1 MALSEI
7 FSVPFLLS
15 IVITCILVAAVSFL
29 FYNKLQQ
36 QSAKINAIMDLTTTL
51 VSEVNTIK
59 SAGPPTNITPSN
71 NGGGGDNLE
80 KTVVP
85 GEDVH
90 KIKVNVPYMPLGV
103 DSLDPLIDVSEDDDG
118 ESSDGLDSSDED
130 SDEEADDSEE
140 ESDSDDNDSEEHG
153 DSEEDGDNEDSKVK
167 IIQSLN
173 SDMLSN
179 IDISDN
185 IADINDI
192 DEDSPRVEELSEE
205 DIEVDTTNLDFE
217 KVALEQDNEEL
228 ESVPDEDIGIKSESK
243 VIEIGEQDLTD
254 YSKYTVTELRKIA
267 FSRGLIGDNEKPTKN
282 KLIKILSP
290 Q

>member
-118 ESSDGLDSSDED
+118 ESSDGLDSSDEE
-130 SDEEADDSEE
+130 SDEEGDDDSEE
-140 ESDSDDNDSEEHG
+140 DS
-153 DSEEDGDNEDSKVK
+153 DSEEDGDSEEEGDSNEDDKDKVK

-173 SDMLSN
+173 SDMLAS

-205 DIEVDTTNLDFE
+205 DIE
-217 KVALEQDNEEL
+217 
-228 ESVPDEDIGIKSESK
+228 
-243 VIEIGEQDLTD
+243 
-254 YSKYTVTELRKIA
+254 
-267 FSRGLIGDNEKPTKN
+267 
-282 KLIKILSP
+282 
-290 Q
+290 

>member
-59 SAGPPTNITPSN
+59 SVSPPTNITHN
-71 NGGGGDNLE
+71 NEGGETNLD

-85 GEDVH
+85 DEDIH

-103 DSLDPLIDVSEDDDG
+103 DSLDPLIDVSDDDG
-118 ESSDGLDSSDED
+118 ESSDGLDSSDND
-130 SDEEADDSEE
+130 SDEEEDDSEE
-140 ESDSDDNDSEEHG
+140 DDDSVENGDSDDDG
-153 DSEEDGDNEDSKVK
+153 DSEDDDDNEESKVK

-173 SDMLSN
+173 SDMLAS

-185 IADINDI
+185 ISDINDI
-192 DEDSPRVEELSEE
+192 DEDTPRVEELSEE
-205 DIEVDTTNLDFE
+205 DIGIDTTNLDFE
-217 KVALEQDNEEL
+217 KVALEQDIEEL
-228 ESVPDEDIGIKSESK
+228 ESVSDEDIGIKSESK
-243 VIEIGEQDLTD
+243 LIEIGEQDLTD

-282 KLIKILSP
+282 KLIKLLSP